1 LDYFGGAQ
9 ARRSEEVQMPN
20 IGHMLGFNPD
30 DEDHYAVAA
39 GMGSQWKKKLYLL
52 MEEPTSGREAFYIH
66 IGVTGGIIFRWV
78 KCPLSRVYEEELTR

>member
-1 LDYFGGAQ
+1 
-9 ARRSEEVQMPN
+9 
-20 IGHMLGFNPD
+20 MLGFNPD

-78 KCPLSRVYEEELTR
+78 K